1 MTELTRRIGPA
12 RQAEPEQVP
21 QGRGPRQAAVGNAA
35 LSRFSGGPLPGGT
48 DFTAGGN
55 AAASRLLGAQVR
67 RCGPGP
73 CSCTEDEEPELRVH
87 RSAIETPVRRCGGAP
102 CSCTDEEPEYP
113 VRRSA
118 TGTAGPSPA
127 FLGAL
132 DRSGAGSGLPDA
144 FRSVAEDRFGADFGD
159 VRLHT
164 DSAAAAASEVISARA
179 FTIGDDVY
187 FARGE
192 YRPETVRG
200 QRLLAHEL
208 THVVQGGGPRA
219 AGSWL
224 SHPADPAERAA
235 ERAAEAFLAG
245 GTVSTV
251 DSALARVH
259 RDGPPAPDTSAA
271 PAIITA
277 VRGDDVPG
285 VVRLLDGHT
294 RPELTALRGTVNAA
308 IGTRLESW
316 LFTGGSAAI
325 ADPDGFGMVPQG
337 PAPEAEHGIRL
348 LWPALTLV
356 ERLRFYDEGW
366 RELEQAQLD
375 VIRAASADERAVA
388 RGDTAALSPVYAAME
403 PKEEFQARSLIDP
416 TPDGRYAAA
425 EQLLRRAPGVFH
437 DEEDAVFDSLMD
449 LSPTQRRQF
458 YTAHEPAISS
468 LMSDSRRDLLRNLA
482 YGSEA
487 DALIARLREATEGR
501 RDDMAAVQDVVDRAV
516 QLFQERGTLRASLQ
530 AGALPPA
537 DRATIEARLR
547 ELDDLDKL
555 LRFDRG
561 SDGTLD
567 ATGFLGRL
575 ADARGDAGAF
585 AADAQRLGQFATP
598 AEARRQ
604 AFETAKQRVLMAGG
618 DVDTLRAALIGLHAP
633 RTTAPGPG
641 GPSAADQAEDE
652 RLRRELLADPAV
664 AAVIDGLTPY
674 QRMRVT
680 DAVTADAFVETLGH
694 LNDALQGGQ
703 WGPFFVELV
712 RIARNPAWRARY
724 QATAPD
730 PFGVYAQVH
739 GDQRAIMETILADPA
754 HIPLRALLAFTGDAD
769 VLATAA
775 SELTD
780 DQRGQLR
787 TGYLL
792 VTEPRIGPPTEAEAA
807 AVTAYREFEA
817 QLRSS
822 QTTLH
827 ISFDDAG
834 YQRVLWA
841 VLGSDPTRDEMATG
855 EGRFRAA
862 ELMYR
867 QEQDKLGLDRGG
879 AAGFTEADETMVAAG
894 REFAARFEPLRAART
909 LSAVDFAALAAL
921 HDRFTGRAG
930 EFEQASNTVGEL
942 AGMIAATVAG
952 VVVIAATGGAATPG
966 VVALAAAA
974 GAGSRV
980 ITREMIGGDFYT
992 AASATGARD
1001 ALLGAVD
1008 AALAVVGASLA
1019 ARGAQL
1025 LGVGGH
1031 ALTSGAARVAGA
1043 VAEEASGAAVE
1054 AGSSLARRVAAGAVE
1069 SALDGAFSGAVSEA
1083 FGTMTDEATW
1093 RRGVWSGL
1101 VRVGEAALVAG
1112 LTGLATGGLL
1122 GAAMPLAGAGAS
1134 RLWNAVVG
1142 QGIERKLAE
1151 AGASAL
1157 LADARRAAQ
1166 AGQTA
1171 EVDRLLG
1178 QLESHLTADEAGA
1191 LRQELNAELREVL
1204 GHPPGTA
1211 PSGSEAQ
1218 TRLLAES
1225 SAIEDGAA
1233 LRTEQL
1239 EAEFDIVRRSE
1250 PQASTAD
1257 GYVDEVDLGN
1267 GHTWR
1272 RREDGTWCRF
1282 SRRSLCGTTIPGSR
1296 EMSPAALEKI
1306 AAARAGVRF
1315 AQEQAAAARVLAEE
1329 YPAVVERLRAAQVPG
1344 HPTIN
1349 FEALTEH
1356 EQAVLADVFPGR
1368 EPETLTLREVR
1379 AAGGVPGAEFNR
1391 LATAEERAL
1400 DNLADASL
1408 PLYDRM
1414 RARTV
1419 TERARYAVLRRGKVD
1434 QISLLPPPSG
1444 ALDVDHVYPL
1454 RLIVE
1459 LPGFERLGL
1468 AEQRMIINDPEILL
1482 AVDSSMNRSRGDRLW
1497 TSDWRGRSNYDARAL
1512 QRAAEAEERAIAH
1525 IRSEIA
1531 RLSRR

>member
-1 MTELTRRIGPA
+1 MTELTRQLGPA

-21 QGRGPRQAAVGNAA
+21 HVRGPRQAAVGNAA
-35 LSRFSGGPLPGGT
+35 LGRLFGGPVPGGAE
-48 DFTAGGN
+48 FTAGGN

-67 RCGPGP
+67 RCGPDP

-87 RSAIETPVRRCGGAP
+87 RSAVDGTQVRRCGAGP
-102 CSCTDEEPEYP
+102 CSCADEPEYP
-113 VRRSA
+113 VRRSG
-118 TGTAGPSPA
+118 TGPAGPSPA

-132 DRSGAGSGLPDA
+132 DRSGPGTALPDG
-144 FRSVAEDRFGADFGD
+144 FRSVAEDRFGADFGA

-164 DSAAAAASEVISARA
+164 DSAAGTASEVISARA
-179 FTIGDDVY
+179 FTVGDDVY

-235 ERAAEAFLAG
+235 EAAADAFLAG

-251 DSALARVH
+251 DSSPARVH
-259 RDGPPAPDTSAA
+259 RDGPPAPDTAAA

-294 RPELTALRGTVNAA
+294 RPELAALRGTVNAA

-316 LFTGGSAAI
+316 LFTGGPAAI
-325 ADPDGFGMVPQG
+325 PDLEGFGAVPQG

-388 RGDTAALSPVYAAME
+388 RTDTAALAPVYAAME

-449 LSPTQRRQF
+449 LSPAQRRQF

-501 RDDMAAVQDVVDRAV
+501 SDDMAAVQDVVDRAV
-516 QLFQERGTLRASLQ
+516 RLFQERGTLRASLQ

-537 DRATIEARLR
+537 DRATVETRLR

-585 AADAQRLGQFATP
+585 AADAQRLGQFASP

-604 AFETAKQRVLMAGG
+604 AFETAKQRVLLADG

-769 VLATAA
+769 VLAAAA

-792 VTEPRIGPPTEAEAA
+792 VTEPPIGPPTEAEAA
-807 AVTAYREFEA
+807 AVTAYHEFEA

-822 QTTLH
+822 QTTLRVF
-827 ISFDDAG
+827 FDDAG

-855 EGRFRAA
+855 GGRFRAA

-867 QEQDKLGLDRGG
+867 QQQATLGLDRGA

-909 LSAVDFAALAAL
+909 LSTVDFAALAAL

-1122 GAAMPLAGAGAS
+1122 GAAMPLAGAGAG

-1142 QGIERKLAE
+1142 QGIERKLAD

-1171 EVDRLLG
+1171 EVDRLVG

-1191 LRQELNAELREVL
+1191 LRRQLNAELGEAL
-1204 GHPPGTA
+1204 GP
-1211 PSGSEAQ
+1211 SEA
-1218 TRLLAES
+1218 RLLAES
-1225 SAIEDGAA
+1225 ARVEDGIA
-1233 LRTEQL
+1233 LLPEQL
-1239 EAEFDIVRRSE
+1239 EAEFDVVRRSE
-1250 PQASTAD
+1250 PRPSTTA
-1257 GYVDEVDLGN
+1257 GYVDEVELGN

-1282 SRRSLCGTTIPGSR
+1282 STRSLCGTTINGAPAMSATALGNVTDPAQLRRMLDRLDDELDIIASHPDAPAMADEATAVRRLLDAGDLPGAADRFSRLRRRVDISLSSVHEGALERPFGGAEEGRMGTRTPAGPSGGGHAVHLDVNAPPAGDPTGSR
-1296 EMSPAALEKI
+1296 LLAHVRDALE
-1306 AAARAGVRF
+1306 RF
-1315 AQEQAAAARVLAEE
+1315 
-1329 YPAVVERLRAAQVPG
+1329 
-1344 HPTIN
+1344 
-1349 FEALTEH
+1349 EH
-1356 EQAVLADVFPGR
+1356 EGF
-1368 EPETLTLREVR
+1368 T
-1379 AAGGVPGAEFNR
+1379 
-1391 LATAEERAL
+1391 
-1400 DNLADASL
+1400 DA
-1408 PLYDRM
+1408 
-1414 RARTV
+1414 
-1419 TERARYAVLRRGKVD
+1419 
-1434 QISLLPPPSG
+1434 
-1444 ALDVDHVYPL
+1444 
-1454 RLIVE
+1454 
-1459 LPGFERLGL
+1459 
-1468 AEQRMIINDPEILL
+1468 
-1482 AVDSSMNRSRGDRLW
+1482 
-1497 TSDWRGRSNYDARAL
+1497 
-1512 QRAAEAEERAIAH
+1512 QRAALRDNPQLEAAYRGARIDEFAKAAVEQDPELQHVIVTGLYEPGADFYDSLSNRWYDITTVAAWKDHVTKYGAHGSRLPTER
-1525 IRSEIA
+1525 
-1531 RLSRR
+1531 L

>member
-1 MTELTRRIGPA
+1 MTEPTRQAAQTRPA
-12 RQAEPEQVP
+12 RRPEPAREP
-21 QGRGPRQAAVGNAA
+21 PARGPRLAAAGNAA
-35 LSRFSGGPLPGGT
+35 IGRLLGGPVPGGAEV
-48 DFTAGGN
+48 TAGGN
-55 AAASRLLGAQVR
+55 GAASRVLGTQVR
-67 RCGPGP
+67 RCGPNP
-73 CSCTEDEEPELRVH
+73 CSCTDDEEPERQVR
-87 RSAIETPVRRCGGAP
+87 RSAIETQVRRCGAGP
-102 CSCTDEEPEYP
+102 CGCDEEPGYQ

-118 TGTAGPSPA
+118 AAPAGPSPA

-132 DRSGAGSGLPDA
+132 DRGGPGNTLPDG
-144 FRSVAEDRFGADFGD
+144 FRAVAEDRFGADFAD

-164 DSAAAAASEVISARA
+164 DGAAADASEVISARA

-235 ERAAEAFLAG
+235 EAAADAFMAG

-251 DSALARVH
+251 DPPAAAVH
-259 RDGPPAPDTSAA
+259 RDGPPAPDTAAA
-271 PAIITA
+271 PAIIAA

-294 RPELTALRGTVNAA
+294 RPELAALRGTVNAA

-316 LFTGGSAAI
+316 LFTGGPAAVP
-325 ADPDGFGMVPQG
+325 DPDGFGAVPQG
-337 PAPEAEHGIRL
+337 PAPEAEHGLRL

-375 VIRAASADERAVA
+375 VIKAASADERAVA
-388 RGDTAALSPVYAAME
+388 RTDTAALAPVYAAME
-403 PKEEFQARSLIDP
+403 PQEEFQARSLIDP
-416 TPDGRYAAA
+416 TPEGRYAAA
-425 EQLLRRAPGVFH
+425 EHLLRRAPGVFH
-437 DEEDAVFDSLMD
+437 DEEDAVFDSLME
-449 LSPTQRRQF
+449 LSPAQRRQF
-458 YTAHEPAISS
+458 YTAHESAITDM
-468 LMSDSRRDLLRNLA
+468 MSDSRAGLLRNLA

-501 RDDMAAVQDVVDRAV
+501 RDDLAAVQDVVDRAV
-516 QLFQERGTLRASLQ
+516 KLFQERATLRASVR
-530 AGALPPA
+530 AGSLPPA
-537 DRATIEARLR
+537 DRATVEARLR

-561 SDGTLD
+561 GDGALD
-567 ATGFLGRL
+567 SASFLGRL

-585 AADAQRLGQFATP
+585 AADAQRLGQFASP
-598 AEARRQ
+598 ADARRQ
-604 AFETAKQRVLMAGG
+604 AFETAKQHILMADG
-618 DVDTLRAALIGLHAP
+618 DVDTIRTALVRLHAP
-633 RTTAPGPG
+633 RTAAPDPG
-641 GPSAADQAEDE
+641 GPGAAEQAEDE

-664 AAVIDGLTPY
+664 VAVIDGLTPY
-674 QRMRVT
+674 QRMRVS
-680 DAVTADAFVETLGH
+680 DAVTADAFAETLGH
-694 LNDALQGGQ
+694 LNDAVQGGQ

-712 RIARNPAWRARY
+712 RIARNPGWRARY

-739 GDQRAIMETILADPA
+739 GEQREIMETILADPA
-754 HIPLRALLAFTGDAD
+754 RIPLRALMAFTGDAD

-780 DQRGQLR
+780 EQRGQLR

-792 VTEPRIGPPTEAEAA
+792 ATQPPIGAPTEAEVA
-807 AVTAYREFEA
+807 AVTAYREFEG

-822 QTTLH
+822 QTTWR
-827 ISFDDAG
+827 IFFDDAG

-841 VLGSDPTRDEMATG
+841 MLGSDPTRDEMATG
-855 EGRFRAA
+855 GGRFRAA
-862 ELMYR
+862 ELMY
-867 QEQDKLGLDRGG
+867 QQQQAKLGLDRGA

-909 LSAVDFAALAAL
+909 LSTVDFAALAAL

-942 AGMIAATVAG
+942 AGVIAATVAG
-952 VVVIAATGGAATPG
+952 VVVIAATGGAAAPG

-980 ITREMIGGDFYT
+980 VTRELIGGDYYT
-992 AASATGARD
+992 AASVAGARD
-1001 ALLGAVD
+1001 ALLGGVD

-1043 VAEEASGAAVE
+1043 VAEEASGAAVD
-1054 AGSSLARRVAAGAVE
+1054 AGSSLAKRVAAGAVE

-1093 RRGVWSGL
+1093 RRGVWNGL
-1101 VRVGEAALVAG
+1101 VRVGEAALAAG

-1122 GAAMPLAGAGAS
+1122 GAAMPVAGAGAG

-1142 QGIERKLAE
+1142 QGIERKLAD

-1171 EVDRLLG
+1171 EVDRLVQ
-1178 QLESHLTADEAGA
+1178 QLETHLTPEETTM
-1191 LRQELNAELREVL
+1191 LRRELNAGL
-1204 GHPPGTA
+1204 GDALGPA
-1211 PSGSEAQ
+1211 ES
-1218 TRLLAES
+1218 RLLTES
-1225 SAIEDGAA
+1225 AGVEDGIA
-1233 LRTEQL
+1233 LLPEQL
-1239 EAEFDIVRRSE
+1239 EAEFDVVRRSE
-1250 PQASTAD
+1250 PRPSTTA
-1257 GYVDEVDLGN
+1257 GYVDEIDLGN

-1282 SRRSLCGTTIPGSR
+1282 STRSLCGTTIPGAPAMSSTALGNAADPAQLRRMLDQLDDELDIIASHPDASAMADEATAVRRLLEAGDLRGAAERFSR
-1296 EMSPAALEKI
+1296 LRRRVDISLSSVPEGALE
-1306 AAARAGVRF
+1306 RPFGG
-1315 AQEQAAAARVLAEE
+1315 AEE
-1329 YPAVVERLRAAQVPG
+1329 GRMGTRTPAGPSGGG
-1344 HPTIN
+1344 HAVHLDVNAPPT
-1349 FEALTEH
+1349 
-1356 EQAVLADVFPGR
+1356 ADPTG
-1368 EPETLTLREVR
+1368 
-1379 AAGGVPGAEFNR
+1379 NR
-1391 LATAEERAL
+1391 LLAHVRDALERF
-1400 DNLADASL
+1400 DDEGF
-1408 PLYDRM
+1408 
-1414 RARTV
+1414 
-1419 TERARYAVLRRGKVD
+1419 TEA
-1434 QISLLPPPSG
+1434 
-1444 ALDVDHVYPL
+1444 
-1454 RLIVE
+1454 
-1459 LPGFERLGL
+1459 
-1468 AEQRMIINDPEILL
+1468 
-1482 AVDSSMNRSRGDRLW
+1482 
-1497 TSDWRGRSNYDARAL
+1497 
-1512 QRAAEAEERAIAH
+1512 QRAALRDNPQLQAAYRGARIDEFAKAAVEQDPELQHVIVTGLYEPGADFYDSVTGRWYDITTAAAWKDHVTKYGAHGSRLPTERK
-1525 IRSEIA
+1525 
-1531 RLSRR
+1531 